1 MVRIRKVKDFSFCN
15 AKSSDGTACLNPI
28 ILGSRPHFCVDHLNY
43 GKFVKYPKCI
53 GLKMNEN
60 EKINTGIVS
69 LKRFSEE
76 QFEVANPK
84 LSRNNEKYKV
94 NCINDNSEL
103 TSLRVNENKSKS
115 ICNSTLCEFN
125 SKLLTAVK
133 ANCKNDILFI
143 LKSIYKFDISNFSLL
158 ELKESGVFDLIITLK
173 NERTDKEILKHVD
186 MIITKI
192 SEYKTNSGK
201 ADKKVNNIN
210 KLKNNNQVD
219 YATVFSEVKKKISIR
234 EELTKKENISFE
246 ADLIKSIT
254 NVKEQ
259 KSTVSGK
266 SKMISKIDRAI
277 SLKTVNEETIKRI
290 EKIEIRNRLMEL
302 EKNDIKDEYKS
313 KVVSIN
319 IRNATVCRKCD
330 IWTEGNPNKVCKEKH
345 PEEIIY
351 NVRAVKE
358 SWSCKTCNSTIYG
371 INGYINSYCPI
382 CKCDTTCNL
391 KRRSIYR
398 LKKDPI
404 EREVLIVR
412 DGEVKEKMK
421 GDVNVDII

>member
-1 MVRIRKVKDFSFCN
+1 MVRIRNVKDFSFCN

-28 ILGSRPHFCVDHLNY
+28 ILGSRPHFCVEHLKY
-43 GKFVKYPKCI
+43 GKFVKYPKFI

-60 EKINTGIVS
+60 EQINTGIIS
-69 LKRFSEE
+69 IKRFSDE
-76 QFEVANPK
+76 QLEVANQK
-84 LSRNNEKYKV
+84 LSRNDEKYKA

-103 TSLRVNENKSKS
+103 ASLRVNENKSKS
-115 ICNSTLCEFN
+115 ICNSTLCELN

-133 ANCKNDILFI
+133 ANRKNDILFI
-143 LKSIYKFDISNFSLL
+143 LKSICKFDISNFSLL
-158 ELKESGVFDLIITLK
+158 ELKESGIFDLIITLK
-173 NERTDKEILKHVD
+173 NERTDKEILKHVN
-186 MIITKI
+186 MIIKKI

-201 ADKKVNNIN
+201 
-210 KLKNNNQVD
+210 VD
-219 YATVFSEVKKKISIR
+219 YTTVFSEVKKKILIR

-246 ADLIKSIT
+246 TELIKSIT

-259 KSTVSGK
+259 KSSVSGK

-277 SLKTVNEETIKRI
+277 SLKTINEEAIKRI
-290 EKIEIRNRLMEL
+290 ERTEIRNRLMEL
-302 EKNDIKDEYKS
+302 EKNDIKNEYKS
-313 KVVSIN
+313 KMVSIN

-330 IWTEGNPNKVCKEKH
+330 IWTEGDPDKVCKEKH
-345 PEEIIY
+345 PEEIMY

-398 LKKDPI
+398 LEKDPI

-421 GDVNVDII
+421 GDM